1 MNSKHIKLNI
11 KEYEI
16 NDFPLESLK
25 FSEFWKDLLYNDNDN
40 DNNKSKKYKKTK
52 WKN

>member
-11 KEYEI
+11 KEHEI

-25 FSEFWKDLLYNDNDN
+25 FSEFWKDLLYNDN
-40 DNNKSKKYKKTK
+40 NNSKKYKKTK